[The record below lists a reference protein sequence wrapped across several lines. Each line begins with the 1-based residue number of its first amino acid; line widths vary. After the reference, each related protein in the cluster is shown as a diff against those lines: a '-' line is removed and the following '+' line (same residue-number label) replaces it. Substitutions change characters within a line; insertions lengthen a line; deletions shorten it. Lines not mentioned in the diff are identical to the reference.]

1 VVVTAVA
8 VVAAYLVGAVPVGYL
23 IARAF
28 GAGDIRRQGSGNIG
42 ATNVL
47 RTLGR
52 LPGIL
57 TLIADVAKG
66 YGAVAA
72 GAALGGGRPG
82 VTAACAVAAVAGNC
96 WSIFLGF
103 RGGKGVATGFGA
115 LLNLVP
121 KAGLAAIPVFIA
133 VAVTTRYVSLASL
146 LAACLVP
153 VGALTFGYPGPFVA
167 AAVGVA
173 AIIVLR
179 HRDNIAR
186 LAAGSERRLGE
197 RRSAT

>member
-1 VVVTAVA
+1 MTAVA
-8 VVAAYLVGAVPVGYL
+8 VVVAYLVGAVPVGYL

-28 GAGDIRRQGSGNIG
+28 GAGDIRSQGSGNIG

-57 TLIADVAKG
+57 TLLGDVAKG

-72 GAALGGGRPG
+72 GAALGGERPG

-115 LLNLVP
+115 LLKLVP
-121 KAGLAAIPVFIA
+121 WASAAAVPVFIA
-133 VAVTTRYVSLASL
+133 VVLTTRYVSLACL
-146 LAACLVP
+146 LSACLVP
-153 VGALTFGYPGPFVA
+153 VGALALGYPAPFVA